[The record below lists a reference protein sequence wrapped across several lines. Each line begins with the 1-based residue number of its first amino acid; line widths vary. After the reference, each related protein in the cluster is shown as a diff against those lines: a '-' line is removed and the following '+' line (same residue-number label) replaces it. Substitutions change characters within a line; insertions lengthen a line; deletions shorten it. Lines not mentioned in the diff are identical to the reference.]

1 MCSGAYILSDD
12 DVMVTH
18 VCAQIH
24 ELWQQFNNMTP
35 QDLLQQHEYL
45 RMHVLQHPEKVIR
58 QGTNA
63 HALRLSLRS
72 YPKAVSLLHRSSVQF
87 CLYLYFD

>member
-1 MCSGAYILSDD
+1 
-12 DVMVTH
+12 MVTH
-18 VCAQIH
+18 VYAQIH

-58 QGTNA
+58 QGTGV
-63 HALRLSLRS
+63 HAQSLNLMP
-72 YPKAVSLLHRSSVQF
+72 YPKAVSLLHRSAIQF
-87 CLYLYFD
+87 CMYMYTYLY

>member
-1 MCSGAYILSDD
+1 
-12 DVMVTH
+12 MVTH

-58 QGTNA
+58 QGTGA

-72 YPKAVSLLHRSSVQF
+72 YPRAVSLLHRSSIQCTCTLIDRSACNGRLHV
-87 CLYLYFD
+87 DI